1 MTIVAYIVF
10 AFTVIQILVSFI
22 NMITASSLPKAKGSH
37 SAFVSVLIPVRN
49 EEKNIKNILNDLM
62 DQEFKN
68 IEIILFND
76 QSEDRTV
83 EIINEYMEKDARIQL
98 LHSDFLPVGWLGKNH
113 ACHSMSKKAKG
124 EYLLFIDADVRLSGN
139 AIGKAVSFSKKY
151 DLSLISVF
159 PKQIIMTPGEQITVP
174 NMNYILVSL
183 LPLIFVRKLRFVSM
197 AAANGQFMF
206 FRANEYHS
214 IEPHQLMRNNKVED
228 ILIARHYK
236 KKRLRIA
243 CLLGT
248 REIVCRMYSNFN
260 DATEGFSKN
269 VIEFFG
275 NSFLSALI
283 FWLVTTLGFIPV
295 LLYLPLKFQI
305 LYIIFYVMTRVF
317 VSVSSR
323 QNIFYNLITVIPLQV
338 SLGIFIYKAF
348 INKFFRKYQWK
359 GRSIT

>member
-10 AFTVIQILVSFI
+10 AFTVIQMLVSFV
-22 NMITASSLPKAKGSH
+22 NMITATSLPKAKISH

-62 DQEFKN
+62 HQDYKN
-68 IEIILFND
+68 IEIIIFND

-83 EIINEYMEKDARIQL
+83 EIINEYMAKDPRIQL

-124 EYLLFIDADVRLSGN
+124 EYLLFIDADVRLSGDPM
-139 AIGKAVSFSKKY
+139 GKAVTFSKKHN
-151 DLSLISVF
+151 LSLISVF
-159 PKQIIMTPGEQITVP
+159 PKQIIMTPGEKITVP

-183 LPLIFVRKLRFVSM
+183 LPLILVRKLRFASM

-206 FRANEYHS
+206 FRAKEYHS

-248 REIVCRMYSNFN
+248 NEIVCRMYRNFN
-260 DATEGFSKN
+260 DGVEGFSKN

-275 NSFLSALI
+275 NSFVSALL

-295 LLYLPLKFQI
+295 LLFLPVKFVI

-317 VSVSSR
+317 VSAASR
-323 QNIFYNLITVIPLQV
+323 QNIFYNLISVIPLQI
-338 SLGIFIYKAF
+338 SLGLFIYKAF

>member
-1 MTIVAYIVF
+1 MILLAYIII
-10 AFTVIQILVSFI
+10 AFTLIQMMVSFL
-22 NMITASSLPKAKGSH
+22 NMITATSLPKVKGSH

-49 EEKNIKNILNDLM
+49 EEKNIRNILNDLLNQ
-62 DQEFKN
+62 DYKN
-68 IEIILFND
+68 IEIVIFDD

-83 EIINEYMEKDARIQL
+83 EIIKEYMEKDARIQL

-113 ACHSMSKKAKG
+113 ACHSLSKKAKG
-124 EYLLFIDADVRLSGN
+124 DYLLFIDADVRLSGN
-139 AIGKAVSFSKKY
+139 PIGKAVLFSKKY
-151 DLSLISVF
+151 NLSLISVF
-159 PKQIIMTPGEQITVP
+159 PKQIILTAGEKITVP

-183 LPLIFVRKLRFVSM
+183 LPLIFVRKLRFASM

-214 IEPHQLMRNNKVED
+214 LEPHQLMRNNKVED

-243 CLLGT
+243 CLLGN
-248 REIVCRMYSNFN
+248 REIVCRMYRNFN

-305 LYIIFYVMTRVF
+305 LYIIFYVLTRVF
-317 VSVSSR
+317 VSVASR
-323 QNIFYNLITVIPLQV
+323 QNIFYNLISVVPLQV
-338 SLGIFIYKAF
+338 SLAIFIYKAF
-348 INKFFRKYQWK
+348 INRFFRKYQWK